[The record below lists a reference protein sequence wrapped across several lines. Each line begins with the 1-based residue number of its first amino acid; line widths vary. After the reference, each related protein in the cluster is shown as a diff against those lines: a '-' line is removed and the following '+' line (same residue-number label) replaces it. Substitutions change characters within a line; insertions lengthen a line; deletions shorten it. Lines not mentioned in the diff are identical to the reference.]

1 MIKLSNKRRSHG
13 GGDDDLLT
21 RVEELSEQEIFS
33 CYQCGTCSSGCPM
46 ISSMDIHPDKVLRH
60 LMLGLDDVLE
70 SKTIWLCVSCFMCAE
85 RCPRDIDMAR
95 VMEALRQVRLRQRFD
110 HTDLSHMSD
119 EDLAN
124 IPQIALVSHLR
135 KNTG

>member
-1 MIKLSNKRRSHG
+1 
-13 GGDDDLLT
+13 
-21 RVEELSEQEIFS
+21 
-33 CYQCGTCSSGCPM
+33 M

-60 LMLGLDDVLE
+60 LILGLDDVLE